1 MANVPEDLHYSK
13 DHEWIRVEGE
23 IGTIGI
29 TDHAQHS
36 LGDVVYVEL
45 PKVGESFSAHESF
58 GSVESVKAVS
68 EIFTPVGG
76 EVTEV
81 NESLQD
87 EPEKVN
93 TDPYGE
99 GWMIRVRMSSPG
111 EVDSLLNAAEY
122 EDFTKAEETE

>member
-13 DHEWIRVEGE
+13 DHEWIRVEGDV
-23 IGTIGI
+23 GTIGI
-29 TDHAQHS
+29 TDHAQNS

-76 EVTEV
+76 EITEV

-93 TDPYGE
+93 TDPYGD
-99 GWMIRVRMSSPG
+99 GWMIRVRMSNPG
-111 EVDSLLNAAEY
+111 EVDSLLNAVEY

>member
-13 DHEWIRVEGE
+13 DHEWVRVEGDVAL
-23 IGTIGI
+23 IGI
-29 TDHAQHS
+29 TDYAQNS

-45 PKVGESFSAHESF
+45 PKAGEEFAANESF

-68 EIFTPVGG
+68 EMFSPVSGS
-76 EVTEV
+76 VVAV
-81 NESLQD
+81 NEVLGD

-93 TDPYGE
+93 GDPYGE

-111 EVDSLLNAAEY
+111 EVDSLLTAAEY
-122 EDFTKAEETE
+122 EDFTKGETE